1 MDTAGLLLVGAVLF
15 VNGLVLLG
23 HADARNAATINIFVG
38 VIQTLVPLFML
49 AVASG
54 PDDVLKAAPIF
65 LFGLTYL
72 WSGITNLT
80 RHRST
85 GLGWFCIW
93 VAGMSVAFSAI
104 SLFHLQDAKQ
114 AIIWMN
120 WGVLW
125 AMFWRVLAARH
136 TTQHIRMAGWSA
148 ILMSAWTCT
157 APATLSMIGLWN
169 ALPVWSVIAATV
181 VTLVAVPLLSTRAV
195 LVQNEL
201 KLLKTA

>member
-38 VIQTLVPLFML
+38 IIQTIVPLFLL
-49 AVASG
+49 ADASNS
-54 PDDVLKAAPIF
+54 DDVLNAAPIF

-80 RHRST
+80 GHRST

-93 VAGMSVAFSAI
+93 VTGMSVAFSAI
-104 SLFHLQDAKQ
+104 NLFHLHDAKQ
-114 AIIWMN
+114 TIIWLN
-120 WGVLW
+120 WGALW

-136 TTQHIRMAGWSA
+136 TTRHIRVAGWSA
-148 ILMSAWTCT
+148 LLMSAWTCT
-157 APATLSMIGLWN
+157 APATLTMIGLWDDT
-169 ALPVWSVIAATV
+169 PVWSVIAATV
-181 VTLVAVPLLSTRAV
+181 VTVVAVPVLSTRAIPV
-195 LVQNEL
+195 RNDLMR
-201 KLLKTA
+201 TA